1 MPKAWNATLRIHTR
15 SRLSIPGPQFAKLD
29 IGPTL
34 AKTQIVSHS
43 RVMLTLSTIKTSREF
58 CMRWFGLLREGTFF
72 LGGGRAG
79 EFWYFF
85 SQKSVGPPL
94 RFN

>member
-72 LGGGRAG
+72 LGGGEG
-79 EFWYFF
+79 WGILVFF
-85 SQKSVGPPL
+85 FPKKCWPSL
-94 RFN
+94 AF